1 MILVQLAVSM
11 KKNANWSILI
21 SLYKGQVQ
29 VDQVSPHK
37 TRFAESNRRESG
49 EDPGI
54 LEHRRNFLNGKTMVY
69 VLRSTINKWD
79 LIELKSFWKAKD
91 TVNRTKWESTDCEK
105 IFTNSTSDRGL
116 ISKMY
121 KELKTLDSREL
132 NNPIKKWNT
141 EPENSQRRNHKWLKN
156 T

>member
-11 KKNANWSILI
+11 KKNANSSILI

-79 LIELKSFWKAKD
+79 LIELKSFWKKRTLSKGQNGNPQIAK
-91 TVNRTKWESTDCEK
+91 RSFKPLH
-105 IFTNSTSDRGL
+105 L
-116 ISKMY
+116 IEVSY
-121 KELKTLDSREL
+121 LKYM
-132 NNPIKKWNT
+132 
-141 EPENSQRRNHKWLKN
+141 KN
-156 T
+156 

>member
-1 MILVQLAVSM
+1 M
-11 KKNANWSILI
+11 
-21 SLYKGQVQ
+21 
-29 VDQVSPHK
+29 DQVSPHK

-91 TVNRTKWESTDCEK
+91 TVNRAKWQPTDWEK
-105 IFTNSTSDRGL
+105 IFTNPTSDRGL
-116 ISKMY
+116 ISKKNSRRQTQRT
-121 KELKTLDSREL
+121 KESY
-132 NNPIKKWNT
+132 
-141 EPENSQRRNHKWLKN
+141 
-156 T
+156 